1 MADRQALANALMSD
15 QAAMQ
20 PETYANPAVLKII
33 ANLLSLPKRAID
45 ASAGD
50 MQHLGDHNY
59 RPRSIGPA
67 VETAANMMGGVGAVP
82 AEVRAIRMGLQ
93 PNEEM

>member
-1 MADRQALANALMSD
+1 MDREALAKALMSD
-15 QAAMQ
+15 EQAMQ
-20 PETYANPAVLKII
+20 PETYANPAILKMI
-33 ANLLSLPKRAID
+33 ASLLTLPRRAID
-45 ASAGD
+45 ASSGD

-59 RPRSIGPA
+59 TPQAIGPA

-93 PNEEM
+93 KNSEM